1 MSTRNNSQSAPILN
15 RPEAIGTHGKTP
27 VSRKSKGQARSVPKS
42 STKTKVDLVLTHL
55 RRANGITLAQLMAS
69 TGWQAHSVR
78 AVICGLR
85 KQGISIVRFNTKNG
99 ATAYRA
105 ERTSS

>member
-1 MSTRNNSQSAPILN
+1 MSTRNNSQSAPIVH
-15 RPEAIGTHGKTP
+15 RPEANGKQGETP
-27 VSRKSKGQARSVPKS
+27 AARKSKGQARSAPKS
-42 STKTKVDLVLTHL
+42 STKTKVETVLSQL
-55 RRANGITLAQLMAS
+55 RRVNGVSIKQIMAS

-85 KQGISIVRFNTKNG
+85 KQGISIVRFKTKNG

-105 ERTSS
+105 EKASS